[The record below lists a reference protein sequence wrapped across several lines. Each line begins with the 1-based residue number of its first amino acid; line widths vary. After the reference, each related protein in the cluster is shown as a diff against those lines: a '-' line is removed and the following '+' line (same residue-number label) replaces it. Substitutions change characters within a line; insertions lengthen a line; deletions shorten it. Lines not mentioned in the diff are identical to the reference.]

1 MPLFRLAY
9 MSSACQPAPADLES
23 ILAASQRNNGAEGIT
38 GMLLFDSDVFLQVLE
53 GARAPV
59 SACFL
64 RIARDPRHRDVEV
77 LAARNVDER
86 LFAEWSMH
94 YVPTQG
100 EQARILR
107 RYSAARGFD
116 PADLTSR
123 SVEALA
129 LSLSRAARAA
139 GAEAP
144 QGGQAH

>member
-9 MSSACQPAPADLES
+9 LSSACRPAPEDLEA
-23 ILAASQRNNGAEGIT
+23 ILAASRRNNDAEGIT

-53 GARAPV
+53 GARAAV

-77 LAARNVDER
+77 LNACNVDER
-86 LFAEWSMH
+86 LFADWSMH

-100 EQARILR
+100 ERSRILN
-107 RYSAARGFD
+107 RYSAARGFR

-129 LSLSRAARAA
+129 LALSASASAP
-139 GAEAP
+139 GATAP
-144 QGGQAH
+144 ERRQAH